1 MLRFEV
7 SEHPTGVSS
16 GQGVAGASPGD
27 RSIALG
33 QAHGALPP
41 IDLADD
47 VVVIG
52 SGEVARVRLPAEV
65 ARAVHVR
72 IEGQTWTL
80 LAEAKLGG
88 LVRAAG
94 DSGAIGRGMLLEI
107 GKYRVRVCAAPVG
120 TVPTPPQR
128 TESLARELVRSL
140 LGEGAAPSLE
150 IERGTNAGARRTL
163 PPPEA
168 TLVIGRGDEAT
179 WVILDEDLS
188 RTHVELRRGWDG
200 VTVVD
205 LGSKNGT
212 RVDGV
217 KVAGAPVELHDGA
230 ALALGDIVLRF
241 RDPAE
246 RHLCG
251 EPDVAKLSRARAA
264 SAQHATPRVP
274 SRWPALGFAAIA
286 VLAVATLIWILAT

>member
-7 SEHPTGVSS
+7 SEH
-16 GQGVAGASPGD
+16 D
-27 RSIALG
+27 
-33 QAHGALPP
+33 HEALPP
-41 IDLADD
+41 IDIGDD

-52 SGEVARVRLPAEV
+52 SAPSARIRLPAEV
-65 ARAVHVR
+65 ARPAHVR

-80 LAEAKLGG
+80 LAESMVGG
-88 LVRAAG
+88 MVRAAG
-94 DSGAIGRGMLLEI
+94 DSGSVGHGTLIELG
-107 GKYRVRVCAAPVG
+107 RVRVRVSAAPSG
-120 TVPTPPQR
+120 TPATPPQR

-150 IERGTNAGARRTL
+150 IERGTGAGTRRVL

-188 RTHVELRRGWDG
+188 RAHAEVRRGWDG

-212 RVDGV
+212 RVDG
-217 KVAGAPVELHDGA
+217 ARIGGEPVELTDGA
-230 ALALGDIVLRF
+230 MLALGDVVLRF

-246 RHLCG
+246 RHLRG
-251 EPDVAKLSRARAA
+251 EPPI
-264 SAQHATPRVP
+264 QP
-274 SRWPALGFAAIA
+274 STAPPAPALAAAPARSSPWPFIGFAVIA
-286 VLAVATLIWILAT
+286 ALALAALIWILAT